1 MIRLRDEATGAEA
14 EWDDGAW
21 SGDEAFVRRLRT
33 LAKLEHAEQGPG
45 SPPSVVQA
53 RMAERFPAAGGIV
66 VVDQTKPKEWP
77 RFDKDGLEIVY

>member
-1 MIRLRDEATGAEA
+1 MADGSPVLPRAAIAFLEAKGLKP
-14 EWDDGAW
+14 
-21 SGDEAFVRRLRT
+21 SR
-33 LAKLEHAEQGPG
+33 HC
-45 SPPSVVQA
+45 PPSVVQA